1 MFTGAGMRKEDRH
14 KVDLDT
20 LEEICPRPPTTDPV
34 EGEFRNLW
42 PGKFFLEKMADRSEA
57 KNAKRSFA

>member
-14 KVDLDT
+14 KVDLDR

-34 EGEFRNLW
+34 EGEFKNLLSI
-42 PGKFFLEKMADRSEA
+42 KLSRKEMAE
-57 KNAKRSFA
+57 